1 LNNYGHIHH
10 GPFALGLI
18 TTCARRMVSRMLVV
32 AVSLGY
38 GVVKPTLHKN
48 VRSKIIV
55 LGIGYFIFA
64 FMFEAL
70 IHYNQTEKV
79 EPWMRVI
86 LIPPV
91 AIINGIFWW
100 WTFVSLNKTI
110 EQLKIRKQSA
120 KLQLYKSFTLVLVIT
135 LIAAITFAIYE
146 MYYVLKELYF
156 AQWEKL
162 WFMEV
167 GFWQILFSS
176 IFIAIMILWRPSE
189 HFKRYAY
196 YNQGTTQDVD
206 NEYGDYDKDYDEA
219 AQFNAPDTFADNI
232 TKRNRGDTDDDTPDE
247 DDGTGGQKAV
257 TARFTID
264 GDEDDAI
271 DDQFDHSKPKT
282 TLAKT
287 IDIEMQGTTENAKV
301 D

>member
-1 LNNYGHIHH
+1 
-10 GPFALGLI
+10 
-18 TTCARRMVSRMLVV
+18 MLVV

-38 GVVKPTLHKN
+38 GVVKPTLSKTIKN
-48 VRSKIIV
+48 KIII
-55 LGIGYFIFA
+55 LGIVYWVFA
-64 FMFEAL
+64 FMFESL

-79 EPWMRVI
+79 ESYMRVI

-100 WTFVSLNKTI
+100 WTFVSSNKTI
-110 EQLKIRKQSA
+110 EQFKIRRHSA
-120 KLQLYKSFTLVLVIT
+120 LVIT

-156 AQWEKL
+156 AQWK
-162 WFMEV
+162 
-167 GFWQILFSS
+167 ILFSS
-176 IFIAIMILWRPSE
+176 IFITIMILWRPSK

-232 TKRNRGDTDDDTPDE
+232 TKRNRGDTDEETPDE
-247 DDGTGGQKAV
+247 DDDGGNAV
-257 TARFTID
+257 TARFAID
-264 GDEDDAI
+264 GDDDDEV
-271 DDQFDHSKPKT
+271 DDQFDHDTKPKT
-282 TLAKT
+282 TLAQT
-287 IDIEMQGTTENAKV
+287 IDIDDPNDQNTKV